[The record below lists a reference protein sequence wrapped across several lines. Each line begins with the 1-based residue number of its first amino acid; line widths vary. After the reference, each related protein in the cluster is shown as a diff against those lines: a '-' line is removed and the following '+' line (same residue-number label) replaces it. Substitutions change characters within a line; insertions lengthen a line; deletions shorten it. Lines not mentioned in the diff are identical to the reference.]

1 LASGGGGP
9 LITRARAPTRLDL
22 AGAWTDVPPYS
33 GRQGGAVVTVAISLH
48 AHAVVR
54 RRRGGVRLH
63 ALDYGATVGAR
74 RASELPT
81 GGDLAL
87 LTAAAKRL
95 GPRGEF
101 ELTTRADYPP
111 GSGLG
116 GSGAMSV
123 AVVAA
128 LAAAR
133 GKSPLP
139 AEIAQVAHRLETVDA
154 KIAGGKQDQYS
165 AALGGVQ
172 FLEFA
177 DPAVRAT
184 RLDLAPACLHD
195 LEQHL
200 VLCYVGA
207 SRFSGGTI
215 ARVMGRY
222 EAGDAAVAAALDG
235 LKGCALRMREVLL
248 RGDVG
253 AVGEVLAENWRH
265 QRALDPAME
274 TTAMRRLADAAAHL
288 GVRGWKACGSG
299 AGGCLVILARPGEE
313 HALGEALQAAG
324 GTILRY
330 TFDAVGVEAWK
341 SQER

>member
-1 LASGGGGP
+1 M
-9 LITRARAPTRLDL
+9 ITRARAPTRLDL

-33 GRQGGAVVTVAISLH
+33 QRAGGAVVSVAIALH

-74 RASELPT
+74 RASELPV

-95 GPRGEF
+95 GPRGDF

-116 GSGAMSV
+116 GSGAMGV

-133 GKSPLP
+133 GASPLP
-139 AEIAQVAHRLETVDA
+139 AEIAQVAHRLETEDA
-154 KIAGGKQDQYS
+154 KIPGGKQDQYS

-177 DPAVRAT
+177 DPAVSAT
-184 RLDLAPACLHD
+184 RLDVPSACLRD

-200 VLCYVGA
+200 VLCYAGA
-207 SRFSGGTI
+207 SRFSGRTI
-215 ARVMGRY
+215 ERVMERY
-222 EAGDAAVAAALDG
+222 ASGDAAVGAALDG
-235 LKGCALRMREVLL
+235 LKACAVRMRAALL

-253 AVGEVLAENWRH
+253 AVGDLLAENWRH
-265 QRALDPAME
+265 QQALDPAMA
-274 TTAMRRLADAAAHL
+274 TPAMRRLVEAAARL

-299 AGGCLVILARPGEE
+299 AGGCLVFLALPGEE
-313 HALGEALQAAG
+313 HALGEALRAAG

-330 TFDAVGVEAWK
+330 TFDAVGVEAWQ

>member
-1 LASGGGGP
+1 MIA
-9 LITRARAPTRLDL
+9 RARAPTRLDL

-33 GRQGGAVVTVAISLH
+33 ERAGGAVVSVAITLH
-48 AHAVVR
+48 AHAIVR

-74 RASELPT
+74 RASELPV

-87 LTAAAKRL
+87 LSAAAKRL
-95 GPRGEF
+95 GPRGDF

-116 GSGAMSV
+116 GSGAMGV

-128 LAAAR
+128 LVAAR

-139 AEIAQVAHRLETVDA
+139 AEIAQVAHRIETEDA
-154 KIAGGKQDQYS
+154 KIAGGKQDEYS

-172 FLEFA
+172 YLEFA
-177 DPAVRAT
+177 DPAVSAT
-184 RLDLAPACLHD
+184 RLAVPPACLCD

-207 SRFSGGTI
+207 SRFSGRTI
-215 ARVMGRY
+215 ERVMERY
-222 EAGDAAVAAALDG
+222 ASGDAAVGAALDG
-235 LKGCALRMREVLL
+235 LKACAVRMRAVLL

-253 AVGEVLAENWRH
+253 AVGELLAENWRH
-265 QRALDPAME
+265 QQALDPAMA
-274 TTAMRRLADAAAHL
+274 TPAMLRLAEVAARL

-299 AGGCLVILARPGEE
+299 AGGCLVFLALPSEE
-313 HALGEALQAAG
+313 HALGEALRAAG

-330 TFDAVGVEAWK
+330 TFDAVGVEAWL